1 MNKNEPNSMQS
12 QKPIFYV
19 FHYGGKM
26 KKFLLIISILIFSLV
41 LAILF
46 NPGSAEGAKTEILRL
61 DAKDIKEVFY
71 GRTSKTVSLTL
82 QREIK
87 EIARL
92 DFVNFNT
99 SEALFLMDMLTSQKG
114 VIVKV
119 DIDTGYVYD
128 FGFNAEAKWD

>member
-1 MNKNEPNSMQS
+1 
-12 QKPIFYV
+12 
-19 FHYGGKM
+19 M

-71 GRTSKTVSLTL
+71 ERINKTVSLTL

-87 EIARL
+87 EITRL
-92 DFVNFNT
+92 DFVNFKMP
-99 SEALFLMDMLTSQKG
+99 EGLFLMDILTSQKG
-114 VIVKV
+114 LIVKV

-128 FGFNAEAKWD
+128 FGFNTKAKWD

>member
-1 MNKNEPNSMQS
+1 
-12 QKPIFYV
+12 
-19 FHYGGKM
+19 M

-46 NPGSAEGAKTEILRL
+46 NPGAAEGAKTEILRL
-61 DAKDIKEVFY
+61 DVKDIKEVFY

-87 EIARL
+87 EITRL
-92 DFVNFNT
+92 DFVNFNK

-119 DIDTGYVYD
+119 DTDSGYVYD
-128 FGFNAEAKWD
+128 FGFNTKASWD

>member
-1 MNKNEPNSMQS
+1 
-12 QKPIFYV
+12 
-19 FHYGGKM
+19 M
-26 KKFLLIISILIFSLV
+26 KKYLLIISILIFSLV

-71 GRTSKTVSLTL
+71 ERINKTVSLTL

-87 EIARL
+87 EITRL
-92 DFVNFNT
+92 DFVNFKMP
-99 SEALFLMDMLTSQKG
+99 EALLLMDMLTSQKS

-128 FGFNAEAKWD
+128 FGFNTKAKWD